1 VSTAIPL
8 LSVIALVAAVA
19 LCGVGIWAAIEMAK
33 AARSTRQ
40 LTDDLDQRLVPLSEK
55 LDVTV
60 DALNAELLRVD
71 LIVDQLEGAVDRFT
85 GTADTV
91 REVVDAPIHL
101 VSEVADR
108 FRHGFRRR
116 GSHARRAHPQ
126 PPSDEQQAEVVLLD
140 AAAASDEEPVD
151 AAVGEPLVEGE
162 NRPSVIMAEPEMG
175 PTIEPEPEAGEPGP
189 VNDFEPLEID
199 PPEIEPLDETTS
211 STDEPEEA

>member
-1 VSTAIPL
+1 MSTAIPL

-85 GTADTV
+85 GTANTV

-140 AAAASDEEPVD
+140 AAAASDEEPAD

-175 PTIEPEPEAGEPGP
+175 STIEPEPEAGEPGP
-189 VNDFEPLEID
+189 VNDHE
-199 PPEIEPLDETTS
+199 PPEIEPLDDTTS